1 MVNKMKYAIDRI
13 EENIAILEDINTKE
27 KIEINITELPKGIK
41 EGSILVF
48 KDNKY
53 IIDEKEEENR
63 RKIIL
68 EKFNKLKRNS
78 KY

>member
-1 MVNKMKYAIDRI
+1 MKYAIDRI

-27 KIEINITELPKGIK
+27 KLEININELPKEIK

-53 IIDEKEEENR
+53 IIDEDEEEKR

>member
-1 MVNKMKYAIDRI
+1 MKYAIDRI
-13 EENIAILEDINTKE
+13 EENIAILENINTKE
-27 KIEINITELPKGIK
+27 KLEINITELPKGIK
-41 EGSILVF
+41 EGSILVI

-53 IIDEKEEENR
+53 IIDEDEEEKR

>member
-1 MVNKMKYAIDRI
+1 MKYAIDRI
-13 EENIAILEDINTKE
+13 EENIAILENINTKE
-27 KIEINITELPKGIK
+27 KLEINITELPKGIK

-53 IIDEKEEENR
+53 IIDEAEEENR

>member
-1 MVNKMKYAIDRI
+1 MKYAIDRI

-27 KIEINITELPKGIK
+27 LPKEIK
-41 EGSILVF
+41 EGNILLF

-53 IIDEKEEENR
+53 IIDEDEEEKR

>member
-1 MVNKMKYAIDRI
+1 MKYAIDRI

-27 KIEINITELPKGIK
+27 KIEINVEELPKEIK
-41 EGSILVF
+41 EGNILLF

-53 IIDEKEEENR
+53 IIDEDEEEKR

>member
-1 MVNKMKYAIDRI
+1 MKYAIDRI
-13 EENIAILEDINTKE
+13 EENIAILENINTKE
-27 KIEINITELPKGIK
+27 KLEININELPKEIK

-53 IIDEKEEENR
+53 IIDEAEEENR

>member
-1 MVNKMKYAIDRI
+1 MKYAIDRI

-27 KIEINITELPKGIK
+27 KIEINVEELPKEIK
-41 EGSILVF
+41 EGNILLF

-53 IIDEKEEENR
+53 IIDEDEEEKR

-68 EKFNKLKRNS
+68 EKFNKLKRKS